1 MNRWY
6 RRFRFKSVPRVF
18 WAVLTMLLF
27 LLLTVVF
34 AGYKKNQE
42 IVLEFGMFTGSNWD
56 VANANSFVIIDQA
69 IDRFEQEHPGV
80 QIHYYSGVIKDD
92 YSEWLSRKL
101 LAGEEP
107 DVFMVLSNDF
117 NQFSSLGVMKNLDDL
132 IRKDPDFDQE
142 QYFSSAFRTGQYGG
156 AQYALPY
163 EVMPTLMFVNK
174 TLLTREGIEMPD
186 QDWTWEDLY
195 EICQKVTKDT
205 DGDGALDYF
214 GIYNFDWMDAVCSNG
229 GEIFKS
235 DGSACYFTDDRIVES
250 VKYIRQLNELNQGQ
264 KVVQEDFNGGRVAF
278 MPLTFAEYRTYK
290 TYPYKIRRYANFQWD
305 CITMPAGNQ
314 GENLSQVDTL
324 LMGISAN
331 TRKEKLAWEFLK
343 LLTYDEKFQ
352 TDIFRYSQG
361 ASVLKAVTQSR
372 EMENILQED
381 MEKGDTVISGNLL
394 GRVIEEG
401 HIEPQFKRYEQALSL
416 ADSEINNI
424 LENEKSIDSSLKIL
438 QRTVNSYLQQ

>member
-1 MNRWY
+1 MAAA
-6 RRFRFKSVPRVF
+6 
-18 WAVLTMLLF
+18 AVLFVPVMLY
-27 LLLTVVF
+27 
-34 AGYKKNQE
+34 AGIRYGGRKE

-56 VANANSFVIIDQA
+56 VANANSFVIIDEA
-69 IDRFEQEHPGV
+69 IARFEQEHPGV
-80 QIHYYSGVIKDD
+80 RIHYYSGVRKDD

-101 LAGEEP
+101 LAGDEP
-107 DVFMVLSNDF
+107 DVFMVLGNDF

-132 IRKDPDFDQE
+132 IEADPDFDPDR
-142 QYFSSAFRTGQYGG
+142 YFSSAFRTGQYGG
-156 AQYALPY
+156 VQYAVPY
-163 EVMPTLMFVNK
+163 EAVPTLMFVNK

-186 QDWTWEDLY
+186 PDWTWEDLY

-205 DGDGALDYF
+205 NGDGALDHF
-214 GIYNFDWMDAVCSNG
+214 GIYNFDWKDAVCSNG

-235 DGSACYFTDDRIVES
+235 DGTACYLTDDRIAES

-264 KVVQEDFNGGRVAF
+264 KVVQEDFNGGSVAF

-305 CITMPAGNQ
+305 CITMPAGSQ

-331 TRKEKLAWEFLK
+331 TREEKLAWEFLK
-343 LLTYDEKFQ
+343 LLTYDEQIQTEIFQ
-352 TDIFRYSQG
+352 YSQG

-372 EMENILQED
+372 EMENIVQED
-381 MEKGDTVISGNLL
+381 MEEGDTVISGNLL

-401 HIEPQFKRYEQALSL
+401 HIEPQFKRYEQAIAL

-424 LENEKSIDSSLKIL
+424 LENDKSIDSSLKIL
-438 QRTVNSYLQQ
+438 QRTINSYLQQ

>member
-1 MNRWY
+1 MAAA
-6 RRFRFKSVPRVF
+6 
-18 WAVLTMLLF
+18 AVLFVPVMLY
-27 LLLTVVF
+27 
-34 AGYKKNQE
+34 AGIRYGGRKE

-56 VANANSFVIIDQA
+56 VANANSFVIIDEA
-69 IDRFEQEHPGV
+69 IARFEQEHPGV
-80 QIHYYSGVIKDD
+80 RIHYYSGVRKDD

-101 LAGEEP
+101 LAGDEP
-107 DVFMVLSNDF
+107 DVFMVLGNDF

-132 IRKDPDFDQE
+132 IEADPDFDPDR
-142 QYFSSAFRTGQYGG
+142 YFSSAFRTGQYGG
-156 AQYALPY
+156 VQYAVPY
-163 EVMPTLMFVNK
+163 EAVPTLMFVNK

-186 QDWTWEDLY
+186 PDWTWEDLY
-195 EICQKVTKDT
+195 KICQKVTKDT
-205 DGDGALDYF
+205 DGDGALDHF
-214 GIYNFDWMDAVCSNG
+214 GIYNFDWKDAVCSNG

-235 DGSACYFTDDRIVES
+235 DGTACYLTDDRIAES

-264 KVVQEDFNGGRVAF
+264 KVVQEDFNGGSVAF

-305 CITMPAGNQ
+305 CVTMPAGSQ

-331 TRKEKLAWEFLK
+331 TREEKLAWEFLK
-343 LLTYDEKFQ
+343 LLTYDEQIQTEIFQ
-352 TDIFRYSQG
+352 YSQG

-372 EMENILQED
+372 EMENIVQED
-381 MEKGDTVISGNLL
+381 MEEGDTVISGNLL

-401 HIEPQFKRYEQALSL
+401 HIEPQFKRYEQAIAL

-424 LENEKSIDSSLKIL
+424 LENDKSIDSSLKIL
-438 QRTVNSYLQQ
+438 QRTINSYLQQ